1 MSGVSRNLI
10 TALMGKLGL
19 GDGRAKSRRAPWAW
33 LPQSFFRWGTKARSF
48 DTSAK
53 YNTAVAPSR
62 SPAIGGGDERTPVP
76 APPMR
81 VGVDGRHN
89 SSGAAWHHGG
99 E

>member
-1 MSGVSRNLI
+1 
-10 TALMGKLGL
+10 
-19 GDGRAKSRRAPWAW
+19 
-33 LPQSFFRWGTKARSF
+33 
-48 DTSAK
+48 
-53 YNTAVAPSR
+53 VAPSR